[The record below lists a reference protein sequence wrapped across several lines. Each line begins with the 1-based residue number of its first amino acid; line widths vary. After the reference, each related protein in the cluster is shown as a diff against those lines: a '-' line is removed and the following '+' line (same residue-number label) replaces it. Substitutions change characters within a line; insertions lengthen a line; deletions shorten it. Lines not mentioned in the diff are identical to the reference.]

1 VNDVQHGTTPPRL
14 SVRGARK
21 RFGGVVALDG
31 VDVSVRPGELHAIV
45 GENGAGKSTLM
56 KLLSGA
62 ELPDAGE
69 MRLDGA
75 PYAPRTPG
83 EARARGVAMI
93 YQELSLCPHLSVL
106 DNVTLGRE
114 RSRFGVQRRAEE
126 EPRLVEVLRSLGVD
140 GFGPRT
146 RVGALGPGDRQLVEI
161 ARALHADARVVVFDE
176 PTSSLGPED
185 AARLRDVARGLAE
198 RGVSVLW
205 ISHFLEEVL
214 ELCDG
219 YTVLRDGVAV
229 ESGSLAGMSEDDLAS
244 RMVGRDLDEV
254 YPEVAREP
262 GAVALRVRGL
272 TRADGAVRGADL
284 DVRRGEIVGVFG
296 LVGAGRTELMRA
308 LIGLDRARFDALEV
322 DGRAVERPDPRAM
335 AARGVAL
342 ASEDR
347 AQEGL
352 ALDLSIADNVALPSL
367 GRLAGRLGALSPAAK
382 TREASA
388 WGERLGIK
396 WGRPT
401 DPVRTLS
408 GGNQQKVAL
417 ARLMS
422 QGAEVLLLDEPTRG
436 VDVGAKV
443 EVYALLGRLA
453 AEGKAVLVSSSYL
466 PELFGIADRIAVM
479 TRGALGPARPTT
491 EWTEDAI
498 MRAAAS
504 AGGEASVA

>member
-1 VNDVQHGTTPPRL
+1 VIGGGHRSGPPRL
-14 SVRGARK
+14 AVTGARK

-31 VDVSVRPGELHAIV
+31 VDLVVQPGELHAIV

-62 ELPDAGE
+62 ERPDAGE

-83 EARARGVAMI
+83 EAKDRGVAMI

-106 DNVTLGRE
+106 DNVTLGAE
-114 RSRFGVQRRAEE
+114 RARLGVRRRREE
-126 EPRLVEVLRSLGVD
+126 EPRLAEVLRSLGAAA
-140 GFGPRT
+140 FGPRT
-146 RVGALGPGDRQLVEI
+146 LVGALGPGDRQLVEI
-161 ARALHADARVVVFDE
+161 ARALYADARVVVFDE

-185 AARLRDVARGLAE
+185 AARLRGVARGLAA

-214 ELCDG
+214 ELCDR
-219 YTVLRDGVAV
+219 YTVLRDGAAV
-229 ESGSLAGMSEDDLAS
+229 ESGSLAGMTEDGLAA

-254 YPEVAREP
+254 YPRSAREP

-284 DVRRGEIVGVFG
+284 DVRRGEILGVFG
-296 LVGAGRTELMRA
+296 LVGAGRTELLRA
-308 LIGLDRARFDALEV
+308 VIGLDRARFDALEV
-322 DGRAVERPDPRAM
+322 DGVAVERPDPRAM

-347 AQEGL
+347 AEEGL
-352 ALDLSIADNVALPSL
+352 ALDLSIADNVALASL
-367 GRLAGRLGALSPAAK
+367 GRLAGHLGALAPATK
-382 TREASA
+382 TREAAA
-388 WGERLGIK
+388 WGERLGIR

-422 QGAEVLLLDEPTRG
+422 QGADVLLLDEPTRG

-443 EVYALLGRLA
+443 EVYALLDRLA
-453 AEGKAVLVSSSYL
+453 RDGKALLVSSSYL
-466 PELFGIADRIAVM
+466 PELFGVADRIAVM
-479 TRGALGPARPTT
+479 ARGVLWPARPVG
-491 EWTEDAI
+491 EWTEDEV

-504 AGGEASVA
+504 SAGEASVA